1 MIVNKFHL
9 DTCFLLFFCTSS
21 MTVANA
27 TELEEQ
33 FPVPNPPFFESKSR
47 ELQGMTREKISPKA
61 ATIEWTFHKTP
72 DGSHPNGHE
81 QQIVWLMNRAR
92 ANPTQEGIWLA
103 SSTEPD
109 VAGGRT
115 YFGVDLNKL
124 QNEFAALAAKPPAA
138 FDNRLYAAAFAH
150 SANLISRDAQDHN
163 QQFARVSE
171 AGFNFW
177 GARGSVF
184 SYASSGLNAH
194 AAWNIDWG
202 PDIPD
207 DGDGMQA
214 GRGHRMAT
222 MATDGDY
229 TNVGIAAI
237 HETNP
242 ATNVGEFVTT
252 GNYCQA
258 DTSSANHFNTFIVG
272 TVWNDINGNNQ
283 YDPGEGK
290 ANVNVSPD
298 RGVYYAVTG
307 ESGGYAIPVINNDT
321 YNLTFSGPNLTRN
334 YTKSATL
341 NGKSV
346 LVDIETGNAAP
357 TVQQGSFLPAIMLL
371 LD

>member
-1 MIVNKFHL
+1 MSI
-9 DTCFLLFFCTSS
+9 
-21 MTVANA
+21 ANS
-27 TELEEQ
+27 TELEGH
-33 FPVPNPPFFESKSR
+33 FPVPNPPFFESKV
-47 ELQGMTREKISPKA
+47 LQSQRIAIEKSSPKA
-61 ATIEWTFHKTP
+61 ATIEWPFHKTL
-72 DGSHPNGHE
+72 DGAHPNGHE

-92 ANPTQEGIWLA
+92 TNPTQEGKWLA
-103 SSTEPD
+103 LSSDSD

-115 YFGVDLNKL
+115 YFGVNLNTL

-150 SANLISRDAQDHN
+150 SADLISRDAQDHD
-163 QQFARVSE
+163 QQFARISA
-171 AGFNFW
+171 AGFHFL
-177 GARGSVF
+177 GGRGSVF

-202 PDIPD
+202 PDNPD

-237 HETNP
+237 HETNSD
-242 ATNVGEFVTT
+242 TSVGEYVTT

-258 DTSSANHFNTFIVG
+258 NTSSTNHFNKFIVG
-272 TVWNDINGNNQ
+272 TVWNDTNGNDQ

-290 ANVNVSPD
+290 ANVDVTPD
-298 RGVYYAVTG
+298 QGTYYAVTG
-307 ESGGYAIPVINNDT
+307 ESGGYAIPVVNNAT
-321 YNLTFSGPNLTRN
+321 YQLTFSSANLTGD
-334 YTKSATL
+334 YIKSAIV

-346 LVDIETGNAAP
+346 LVDIKIENDVP
-357 TVQQGSFLPAIMLL
+357 TLQQKPPYLPAIFLL
-371 LD
+371 LE